1 MSGYRVIPNLPDS
14 ELCTDTYPAA
24 GGPHF
29 GSLCNEVAGHDDNH
43 WALAVVAG
51 EHRRYVVWTQAGV
64 VLPDEE
70 TSRAAPAAGQTS
82 PSKGDQVT

>member
-1 MSGYRVIPNLPDS
+1 MTARVLLNLPDDQ
-14 ELCTDTYPAA
+14 LCSDAYPALGA
-24 GGPHF
+24 DF
-29 GSLCNEVAGHDDNH
+29 GSLCNDADGHEGNH

-51 EHRRYVVWTQAGV
+51 AYRRFVVWTPAGE

-70 TSRAAPAAGQTS
+70 TSHAVTAQGQTS

>member
-1 MSGYRVIPNLPDS
+1 MSVRVLPNLPDDQLCS
-14 ELCTDTYPAA
+14 ETYPAI
-24 GGPHF
+24 GLHF
-29 GSLCNEVAGHDDNH
+29 GSLCNEVDGHDGNH

-51 EHRRYVVWTQAGV
+51 AYRRYVVWTPSGE

-70 TSRAAPAAGQTS
+70 TSLAALAQGQTS